1 MVSDITKRALLL
13 IAGNQSETRK
23 SASSADL
30 KSIMNKKTIAKV
42 GIYSIDHV
50 KRIIRKV

>member
-30 KSIMNKKTIAKV
+30 KSIMKKNHCK
-42 GIYSIDHV
+42 GWDLFNRSC
-50 KRIIRKV
+50 